1 MSNRHLIGKE
11 TIELRLNRHQQ
22 AYALQEQFS
31 QFHWRLIVPAL
42 EQLFDRLVGEDILL
56 RLDKLEIDLGEITE
70 QDLLS
75 TEMIDLLV
83 QQLEEAIT
91 VELQRPSPQSV
102 LVKPMTNLFEQWL
115 FFLEH
120 GYLPIH
126 ASLPDSP
133 SVWQIA
139 IFETLALEEKAVID
153 LHLLLSRQP
162 IALERLLLQYD
173 NIFIQKI
180 VELYTG
186 YSQEKLRQTVET
198 LAKLVAGFVKE
209 FKGIQQK
216 NKDLKTKD
224 IGPLENKKKQKQ
236 GEGYQ
241 PKTAESHSAWIALL
255 NPKMEGFISHTLR
268 PILEKLFQNKVIPAT
283 EIPNSF
289 LLKKRIASLLQSRW
303 ANLTQLSGTQIIH
316 QIEQEAW
323 AIVLNE
329 TVLYRRKRT
338 AEQLIALM
346 LEQQKT
352 LASLPLIAATLSEM
366 ELEQEV
372 LEVLSKTE
380 IFSLPLLQDLIAEK
394 EEENTF
400 VSPIL
405 KEAQPKP
412 SEPIPFTQQK
422 DAFFILNAGMVLL
435 HPFLVHF
442 FRKLA
447 LIEGK
452 DFRDDPSRQKAIC
465 LLHFLAT
472 GEIKTPEYILVLP
485 KFLCGLPLN
494 SPVNNSII
502 LTKEEQKEAEN
513 MLQAAI
519 EHWEA
524 IGTVSIDGLR
534 EGFLQRDGK
543 LEKRQT
549 GWTLQVERQVLD
561 ILIDRL
567 PWTISMIK
575 LPWMEEPIRI
585 EWTK

>member
-102 LVKPMTNLFEQWL
+102 LVKPMTNLFKQWL

-120 GYLPIH
+120 GYLPFH
-126 ASLPDSP
+126 ACLPVS
-133 SVWQIA
+133 SSIWQKA
-139 IFETLALEEKAVID
+139 IFESLALEEKAVID
-153 LHLLLSRQP
+153 LHLLLSRRP
-162 IALERLLLQYD
+162 MAFERLLLQYD
-173 NIFIQKI
+173 NSFLQKI
-180 VELYTG
+180 VELNTG
-186 YSQEKLRQTVET
+186 YPQEKLRQTIEA
-198 LAKLVAGFVKE
+198 LAKLVASLVKE
-209 FKGIQQK
+209 IKGIQKK
-216 NKDLKTKD
+216 NEDLEINETEST
-224 IGPLENKKKQKQ
+224 ENIQQQKQ
-236 GEGYQ
+236 VEGGQ
-241 PKTAESHSAWIALL
+241 QRVAESYREWETLFG
-255 NPKMEGFISHTLR
+255 PKIEDYISHTLR
-268 PILEKLFQNKVIPAT
+268 PILQTLFQNKVIAAT
-283 EIPNSF
+283 DFSNKTLI
-289 LLKKRIASLLQSRW
+289 KKRITSILHSRW
-303 ANLTQLSGTQIIH
+303 ATRTKLSDNQIIH
-316 QIEQEAW
+316 QMEREAW

-329 TVLYRRKRT
+329 TVLHRNKRT
-338 AEQLIALM
+338 VEQLIAIIVK
-346 LEQQKT
+346 QQKII
-352 LASLPLIAATLSEM
+352 ASLPLIAGILSEK
-366 ELEQEV
+366 EFGHEALGV
-372 LEVLSKTE
+372 LPETE
-380 IFSLPLLQDLIAEK
+380 ALSLPLLQKLIAEK

-400 VSPIL
+400 VSQTL
-405 KEAQPKP
+405 QEAHPKP
-412 SEPIPFTQQK
+412 SEPIPFTQQE

-442 FRKLA
+442 FKKLG

-452 DFRDDPSRQKAIC
+452 DFRDDLSCQKAIC

-472 GEIKTPEYILVLP
+472 GEIKPPEYILVLP

-494 SPVNNSII
+494 SPVDNSII
-502 LTKEEQKEAEN
+502 LTKEELEEAEN
-513 MLQAAI
+513 MMQAAI

-524 IGTVSIDGLR
+524 LGTVSIDGLR

-549 GWTLQVERQVLD
+549 GWTLLVERQVLD

-575 LPWMEEPIRI
+575 LPWMQEPLRI